1 MGNPEYSLLLKGG
14 TVLDPSQGINEGM
27 DVAITGDKI
36 SLVAS
41 SIPPAETAQVVD
53 VKGKFVTPGL
63 IDIHAHV
70 YNAGRSVHHPDLA
83 GVRGGVTTVVDAGS
97 AGPNNFQDFCDFVY
111 PQAQT
116 QVYCILNIFHDRT
129 NPLNIKETDLDLEGV
144 VRVAQEH
151 PEVVKGVK
159 ALVYTRTIRVV
170 GLKHLEAAKAAA
182 RQVGIPIMMHMG
194 DIGPK
199 DQPPTPPEVTGQALS
214 MLDAG
219 DIVTHLFSPLT
230 GAALDSE
237 GRLMPEIKDAHDRGV
252 LFDCAYGD
260 FNFGWDRAERV
271 LDQGLIPDTI
281 GTDME
286 IQPGAGFR
294 TVSTRGLLEYAAYFL
309 HLGFPMEDV
318 IRMTTIN
325 PARAL
330 GIEDRAGSLAVGRK
344 ADISVLEPLEGDWEL
359 TDATGQSRTGSKALI
374 PMVTI
379 KSGQMIEPGEAP
391 HPWGWAPPT
400 AAEAGAQVS
409 S

>member
-1 MGNPEYSLLLKGG
+1 M
-14 TVLDPSQGINEGM
+14 
-27 DVAITGDKI
+27 TGVCF
-36 SLVAS
+36 S
-41 SIPPAETAQVVD
+41 TA
-53 VKGKFVTPGL
+53 P
-63 IDIHAHV
+63 
-70 YNAGRSVHHPDLA
+70 
-83 GVRGGVTTVVDAGS
+83 
-97 AGPNNFQDFCDFVY
+97 
-111 PQAQT
+111 
-116 QVYCILNIFHDRT
+116 
-129 NPLNIKETDLDLEGV
+129 
-144 VRVAQEH
+144 
-151 PEVVKGVK
+151 
-159 ALVYTRTIRVV
+159 
-170 GLKHLEAAKAAA
+170 
-182 RQVGIPIMMHMG
+182 
-194 DIGPK
+194 
-199 DQPPTPPEVTGQALS
+199 
-214 MLDAG
+214 
-219 DIVTHLFSPLT
+219 
-230 GAALDSE
+230 
-237 GRLMPEIKDAHDRGV
+237 
-252 LFDCAYGD
+252 YGD